1 MPIVNPVT
9 ERFPVMDVEAI
20 LAFHT
25 VKRGLVIGP
34 LAVAVAWGVRGTNG
48 AIGAAIGVVV
58 IVLNLLASGAL
69 LSVAARI
76 SLAAYHAAALFGF
89 VLRLLTITVSMLLVA
104 RLFEIDRIAF
114 GVAAIA
120 TYLVL
125 LTLEA
130 IAIARGSEKELEW
143 TS

>member
-1 MPIVNPVT
+1 MPMT
-9 ERFPVMDVEAI
+9 EQPQFPDVEAI

-34 LAVAVAWGVRGTNG
+34 IAVAIAWMAGGSDSAVA
-48 AIGAAIGVVV
+48 AAIGVVV
-58 IVLNLLASGAL
+58 VVLNLLASGAI
-69 LSVAARI
+69 LSLAARI

-89 VLRLLTITVSMLLVA
+89 ILRLLAITMSMLLVA
-104 RLFEIDRIAF
+104 RLFEIDRVAF
-114 GVAAIA
+114 GVAAVV

-130 IAIARGSEKELEW
+130 IAVARGDERELEW

>member
-1 MPIVNPVT
+1 MRVT
-9 ERFPVMDVEAI
+9 ERTQLPDIEAI

-34 LAVAVAWGVRGTNG
+34 LAVGIAWLARGSDGAV
-48 AIGAAIGVVV
+48 GAAIGVVV
-58 IVLNLLASGAL
+58 IVLNLLASGAV

-89 VLRLLTITVSMLLVA
+89 VLRLLTITVSMLLVG

-114 GVAAIA
+114 GVTAVV

-125 LTLEA
+125 LSLEA
-130 IAIARGSEKELEW
+130 IAVARGDERELEW

>member
-1 MPIVNPVT
+1 MMPLT
-9 ERFPVMDVEAI
+9 EQSPLPDIEAI
-20 LAFHT
+20 LALHT
-25 VKRGLVIGP
+25 VKRALVIGP
-34 LAVAVAWGVRGTNG
+34 LAVAIAWLVGGTNS

-58 IVLNLLASGAL
+58 IVLNLLASGAV
-69 LSVAARI
+69 LSMAARI

-89 VLRLLTITVSMLLVA
+89 VLRLLTITVSMLLIA

-114 GVAAIA
+114 GVTAVV

-125 LTLEA
+125 LILEA
-130 IAIARGSEKELEW
+130 MAVARGDERELEW

>member
-1 MPIVNPVT
+1 MMPVT
-9 ERFPVMDVEAI
+9 EPPRLPDIEAI
-20 LAFHT
+20 LAFRT

-34 LAVAVAWGVRGTNG
+34 AAVAIAWLARGTSG
-48 AIGAAIGVVV
+48 AVGAAIGVAV
-58 IVLNLLASGAL
+58 IVVNLLASGAV
-69 LSVAARI
+69 LSIAARI

-89 VLRLLTITVSMLLVA
+89 VLRLLAVTVSMLLVA

-114 GVAAIA
+114 GVTAIV

-125 LTLEA
+125 LGLEA
-130 IAIARGSEKELEW
+130 IAVARGDEKELEW

>member
-1 MPIVNPVT
+1 MIERLPVK
-9 ERFPVMDVEAI
+9 DVEAI
-20 LAFHT
+20 LALHT
-25 VKRGLVIGP
+25 VKRGLVVGP
-34 LAVAVAWGVRGTNG
+34 LAIAVAWGLRGASG
-48 AIGAAIGVVV
+48 AVGAAIGVAV

-69 LSVAARI
+69 LSTAARI
-76 SLAAYHAAALFGF
+76 SLGAYHAAALFGF

-104 RLFEIDRIAF
+104 RFFEIDRMAF
-114 GVAAIA
+114 GVAAIV

-130 IAIARGSEKELEW
+130 VAITRGNERELEW

>member
-1 MPIVNPVT
+1 MMPVT
-9 ERFPVMDVEAI
+9 EPPRLPDIEAI
-20 LAFHT
+20 LAFRT

-34 LAVAVAWGVRGTNG
+34 AAVAIAWLARGTSG
-48 AIGAAIGVVV
+48 AVGAGIGVAV
-58 IVLNLLASGAL
+58 IVVNLLASGAV
-69 LSVAARI
+69 LSIAARI

-89 VLRLLTITVSMLLVA
+89 VLRLLAVTVSMLLVA

-114 GVAAIA
+114 GVTAIV

-125 LTLEA
+125 LGLEA
-130 IAIARGSEKELEW
+130 IAVARGDEKELEW

>member
-1 MPIVNPVT
+1 
-9 ERFPVMDVEAI
+9 MDVEAI
-20 LAFHT
+20 LALHI

-34 LAVAVAWGVRGTNG
+34 LAVAAAWALRGASG
-48 AIGAAIGVVV
+48 AIGATIGVAV

-76 SLAAYHAAALFGF
+76 SLGVYHAAALFGF

-104 RLFEIDRIAF
+104 RFFEIDRIAF
-114 GVAAIA
+114 GVAAVV

-130 IAIARGSEKELEW
+130 VAIARGDEKELEW

>member
-1 MPIVNPVT
+1 VIPVT
-9 ERFPVMDVEAI
+9 ERLPVMDVEAI
-20 LAFHT
+20 LALHT
-25 VKRGLVIGP
+25 VKRALVVGP
-34 LAVAVAWGVRGTNG
+34 LAIATAWGLRGSSG

-69 LSVAARI
+69 LSLAARI
-76 SLAAYHAAALFGF
+76 SLGAYHAAALFGF

-130 IAIARGSEKELEW
+130 VAIARGSEKELEW

>member
-1 MPIVNPVT
+1 MKIPVT
-9 ERFPVMDVEAI
+9 ERLPVMDVEAI
-20 LAFHT
+20 LALHT
-25 VKRGLVIGP
+25 VRRGLVIGP
-34 LAVAVAWGVRGTNG
+34 LAVAAAWGLRGASG
-48 AIGAAIGVVV
+48 AIGAAIGVAV

-76 SLAAYHAAALFGF
+76 SLSAYHAAALFGF

-104 RLFEIDRIAF
+104 RFFEIDRIAF

-130 IAIARGSEKELEW
+130 VAIARGNEKELEW